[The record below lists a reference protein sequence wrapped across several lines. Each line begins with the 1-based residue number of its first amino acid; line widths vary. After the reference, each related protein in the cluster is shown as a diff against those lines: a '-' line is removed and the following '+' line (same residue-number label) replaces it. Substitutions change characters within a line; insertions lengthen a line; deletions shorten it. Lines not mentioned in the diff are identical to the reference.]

1 MRFGVICFETAQ
13 IWQKNREKQANSNVG
28 VLEGVEPEA
37 EPEISVPDMGHF
49 PVGIGSVGLWL
60 KNDLFFIAN
69 TSLPRDF
76 GKRAWSASCVLKR
89 FRAPPP

>member
-1 MRFGVICFETAQ
+1 
-13 IWQKNREKQANSNVG
+13 
-28 VLEGVEPEA
+28 VLEGVVPEA

-69 TSLPRDF
+69 
-76 GKRAWSASCVLKR
+76 K
-89 FRAPPP
+89 

>member
-1 MRFGVICFETAQ
+1 LKWRKFGGKIVQ
-13 IWQKNREKQANSNVG
+13 KQANSNVG

-49 PVGIGSVGLWL
+49 PVGLGSVGLWL

-69 TSLPRDF
+69 TSI
-76 GKRAWSASCVLKR
+76 
-89 FRAPPP
+89 PPAMPGVRLAG